1 MILPSLRIVE
11 ELRTVDVAHDMVDI
25 ILIDDDLGVS
35 AFDELLAEF
44 LQRGIYLY
52 RLNLGTWHHTV
63 AHLGI

>member
-11 ELRTVDVAHDMVDI
+11 ELGTVDVAHNMVDI
-25 ILIDDDLGVS
+25 ILIDDNLGVS
-35 AFDELLAEF
+35 AFDKFLAEF
-44 LQRGIYLY
+44 LQLGIYLY

>member
-11 ELRTVDVAHDMVDI
+11 EFGTVDIAHNMVDV

-44 LQRGIYLY
+44 LQRGIDLY